1 MSENFIRIDG
11 GPYIEWW
18 GERFGLP
25 TERFAD
31 LRFYQRGRST
41 VWAGVPDVDDLRG
54 ARVEAVGIP
63 LLRLG
68 ARFWKPTSIAIITFA
83 STAAH
88 NVIDLDSQ
96 EVRRFLAGSESCLE
110 EPDPRRGKLTTG
122 FVAARHGGVA
132 LGCGEW
138 HHGTL
143 YSCIP
148 KGKRVVSIDF

>member
-1 MSENFIRIDG
+1 MSENFIQLDG
-11 GPYIEWW
+11 KPYIEWW

-25 TERFAD
+25 TETFTD
-31 LRFYQRGRST
+31 LCFYRRGRST
-41 VWAGVPDVDDLRG
+41 IWAGVPDVDDLAG

-83 STAAH
+83 SMAAR
-88 NVIDLDSQ
+88 NVIDLDGH
-96 EVRRFLAGSESCLE
+96 EVRRFLAGSEIYLE
-110 EPDPRRGKLTTG
+110 AADPRRGNLTTG
-122 FVAARHGGVA
+122 FVASRLDGVA

-148 KGKRVVSIDF
+148 KGRRVVSIDF